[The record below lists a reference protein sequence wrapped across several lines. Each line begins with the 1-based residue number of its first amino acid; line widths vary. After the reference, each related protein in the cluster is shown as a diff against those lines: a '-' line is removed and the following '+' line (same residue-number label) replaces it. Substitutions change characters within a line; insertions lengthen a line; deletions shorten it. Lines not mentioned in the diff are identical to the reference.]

1 MALLYVNNTRNY
13 TINEE
18 IEFDMKNCY
27 IEGTYGSYLD
37 ICVKPGNE
45 RLVRIN
51 KNEGVNDYHVKIVKL
66 YYKIVPS

>member
-1 MALLYVNNTRNY
+1 
-13 TINEE
+13 
-18 IEFDMKNCY
+18 MKNCY